1 MHAYLITAKPN
12 RRQRILR
19 AARIGTVAALIA
31 VGMGLLAL
39 IVFLLRTLR
48 LITNLAATWAAK
60 GEYAASAKV
69 GIPPMGATIGCAMA
83 DAFTDEFNRA
93 YAETA

>member
-12 RRQRILR
+12 RHQKVLR
-19 AARIGTVAALIA
+19 AARVSTVAALIGT
-31 VGMGLLAL
+31 GMVLLAL
-39 IVFLLRTLR
+39 IVFLLRVAR

-69 GIPPMGATIGCAMA
+69 GIPPLGATLGYAMA
-83 DAFTDEFNRA
+83 DAFTEEFTRV
-93 YAETA
+93 YAEAA